1 MTAKSTST
9 CSTATFPGVARFIV
23 KSNPSLP
30 GHAFVYSVCTGQYK
44 EWDWTLRETPTDPGL
59 GFEDAVVVFKEKLGR
74 SVRNRW
80 IADVPVGIFLS
91 GGLDSSAI
99 VAEVQS
105 QLGAVD
111 TYSIGYREN
120 KDYDETKYASQ
131 VANFLG
137 ASHTIIY
144 PERPTENLEV
154 YIDCILDYFDQPYA
168 NPTVMMLYLLTSSV
182 RDKATVALIG
192 DGGDEI
198 LAGYSRHRAL
208 QLLSRYRPLRAL
220 SPFAR
225 TGFSFLRESP
235 SVLTME
241 CGD

>member
-1 MTAKSTST
+1 M
-9 CSTATFPGVARFIV
+9 
-23 KSNPSLP
+23 
-30 GHAFVYSVCTGQYK
+30 
-44 EWDWTLRETPTDPGL
+44 
-59 GFEDAVVVFKEKLGR
+59 
-74 SVRNRW
+74 
-80 IADVPVGIFLS
+80 S

-198 LAGYSRHRAL
+198 LQGILGIELFSCFRDID
-208 QLLSRYRPLRAL
+208 LSFGLCHHSLAPASVSCASPL
-220 SPFAR
+220 
-225 TGFSFLRESP
+225 
-235 SVLTME
+235 VLTME